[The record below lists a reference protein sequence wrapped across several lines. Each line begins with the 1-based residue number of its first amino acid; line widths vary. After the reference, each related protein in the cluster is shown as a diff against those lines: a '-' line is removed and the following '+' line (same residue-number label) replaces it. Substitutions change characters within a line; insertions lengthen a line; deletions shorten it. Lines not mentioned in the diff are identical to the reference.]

1 MLRFRPSLAGTKMPK
16 NLAPAKAEL
25 AQCRHRLSYLA
36 LNASVFAIAYT
47 LSNAYAAAHAP
58 LASVAMAWER
68 AIPFLPW
75 MIVPYMSSGF
85 FFAGSFFWARTH
97 DQLRVLSQRLLLCT
111 VTACLIFV
119 LCPLQLSSTRPAV
132 DSHLLAPLFAY
143 LNFADRP
150 YNQLPSL
157 HVAYCVVFWSALKQ
171 QLAAA
176 LKLALGVWLVLVAV
190 ATLFIYQHH
199 FLDVLA
205 GLLLGGTTI
214 RALSPLAV
222 GERYTPAVALH
233 YALAALGSIFFGVV
247 TDLVFVGAYFALCFA
262 LVSLAYWRQNAAFLR
277 KRHGQFPLLSVL
289 LYAPYLVGY
298 WLIWHCVRLR
308 ERGKPVIRN
317 CTDKLLIS
325 RRLTF
330 VESLKLPPDCTV
342 IDLANELTELKNL
355 RGARYHFVAMLDLMP
370 IAPATCAQV
379 VALIESEIAA
389 GRCVLLHCAMGYSRC
404 ADISDAYFYL
414 LNKNRLLNKTA
425 S

>member
-1 MLRFRPSLAGTKMPK
+1 MLSFERSLVGTKMST
-16 NLAPAKAEL
+16 NLAPAAVDF
-25 AQCRHRLSYLA
+25 AQYRHRLSYLA
-36 LNASVFAIAYT
+36 LNASVFAIAYA

-58 LASVAMAWER
+58 QLSVAMTWER

-85 FFAGSFFWARTH
+85 FFAASFFWVRAR

-111 VTACLIFV
+111 VVACLVFV

-171 QLAAA
+171 PLAAP
-176 LKLALGVWLVLVAV
+176 LKLALGIWLTLVAV

-205 GLLLGGTTI
+205 GLLLGGSSI
-214 RALSPLAV
+214 LVISPLTA

-233 YALAALGSIFFGVV
+233 YALAAMGSIFFGVV
-247 TDLVFVGAYFALCFA
+247 TAQVFVSAYFALCFSR
-262 LVSLAYWRQNAAFLR
+262 VSWAYWRQNAAFLR
-277 KRHGQFPLLSVL
+277 KHHGQFPLLSVL

-298 WLIWHCVRLR
+298 SLIWHCVRLR

-325 RRLTF
+325 RRLSF
-330 VESLKLPPDCTV
+330 AESLLLPPDCVV

-355 RGARYHFVAMLDLMP
+355 RGARYHYFPMLDLMP
-370 IAPATCAQV
+370 IAPTTCTHV
-379 VALIESEIAA
+379 VALIEAEIAA
-389 GRCVLLHCAMGYSRC
+389 GRSVLLHCAMGYARSKR
-404 ADISDAYFYL
+404 ISDAYLF
-414 LNKNRLLNKTA
+414 KV
-425 S
+425 SQ

>member
-1 MLRFRPSLAGTKMPK
+1 MPT
-16 NLAPAKAEL
+16 NLAPAATDL
-25 AQCRHRLSYLA
+25 AQYKHRLSYLA
-36 LNASVFAIAYT
+36 LNASVFATSYT

-132 DSHLLAPLFAY
+132 DSHLLEPLFAY

-171 QLAAA
+171 QLAAP

-190 ATLFIYQHH
+190 ATLLIYQHH

-205 GLLLGGTTI
+205 GMLLGGFSL
-214 RALSPLAV
+214 RAVVPLAV
-222 GERYTPAVALH
+222 GQRYVPAVALH

-247 TDLVFVGAYFALCFA
+247 TNLVFVGAYFALCFS
-262 LVSLAYWRQNAAFLR
+262 LVSWAYWRQNAAFLR
-277 KRHGQFPLLSVL
+277 KRGGQFPLLSVL

-330 VESLKLPPDCTV
+330 ADSWLLPPDCAV
-342 IDLANELTELKNL
+342 FDLANELTELKTL
-355 RGARYHFVAMLDLMP
+355 RGARYHFVPMLDLMP

-379 VALIESEIAA
+379 VALIEAEIAA
-389 GRCVLLHCAMGYSRC
+389 GRSVLLHCAMGYARC
-404 ADISDAYFYL
+404 VEISNVYL
-414 LNKNRLLNKTA
+414 LKA
-425 S
+425 SK